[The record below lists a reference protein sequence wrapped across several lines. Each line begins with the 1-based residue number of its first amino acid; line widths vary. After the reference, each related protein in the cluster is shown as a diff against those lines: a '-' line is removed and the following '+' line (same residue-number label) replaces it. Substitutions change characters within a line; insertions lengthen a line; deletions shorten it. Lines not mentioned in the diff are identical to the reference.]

1 MFTLAFSVYP
11 LKQRFSI
18 AHKHC
23 EIQGKTKSFSS
34 FLTRSLCA
42 DSKCTECWVKHQFTG
57 PSSLTVLSHF
67 HKHYLF
73 NLDSSSHLSNMLY
86 YGVICLSK
94 DYLCLSVYTS
104 KRTDVILKVSG
115 KWQVS
120 IEDLSTQVDNNK
132 VETNMGSGK
141 RFDPEASKLVAAL
154 TPS

>member
-1 MFTLAFSVYP
+1 
-11 LKQRFSI
+11 
-18 AHKHC
+18 
-23 EIQGKTKSFSS
+23 
-34 FLTRSLCA
+34 
-42 DSKCTECWVKHQFTG
+42 
-57 PSSLTVLSHF
+57 
-67 HKHYLF
+67 
-73 NLDSSSHLSNMLY
+73 MLY

-120 IEDLSTQVDNNK
+120 IEDLPTQVDNNK